1 MRNTPDL
8 PLRAATGRAP
18 ARPGRVLLVWV
29 LVAALLGGGSTACTT
44 AQMRTPPSVDALEQV
59 PVGARVRIV
68 TRAGTALDLRVTA
81 ATNETLTG
89 RDRYFRSHDLPRDEI
104 ASIEAPPQQDWWV
117 ALFFFAIV
125 FVART

>member
-8 PLRAATGRAP
+8 PARAWTR
-18 ARPGRVLLVWV
+18 RSRRLLSWLLVS
-29 LVAALLGGGSTACTT
+29 ALIGAGSTACTT
-44 AQMRTPPSVDALEQV
+44 AQMREPPSVDALGHV

-81 ATNETLTG
+81 ATDEKLTG